1 MVVKAK
7 NKPAINDVMKKT
19 LAEIAELIGGKV
31 IGDEKLKISGLKSLD
46 EAREGDL
53 TFLANSKYLA
63 VAKKTK
69 ASAILTTKD
78 IKLPGKSVIQTD
90 NPSLAFTKIAS
101 LVFQNGLPP
110 LKGVHPSA
118 VLASNVK
125 LAGKVALGAYVVIE
139 GPTEIQEGTLIYP
152 GCYIGP
158 RVKIGSECLIYPNVT
173 IREGS
178 VIGNRVKIHSGTVIG
193 SDGFGYEQID
203 GEHVKI
209 PQHGIVEVQ
218 DDVEIGANVTIDRAR
233 FDKTL
238 IGRGTKIDNLVQIAH
253 NVNIGENCIVIAQ
266 VGISGST
273 KIGKNSILA
282 GQAGVA
288 GHLTIGE
295 GSIIAAQS
303 GVTKSL
309 PPLSK
314 VSGYPAKPHD
324 TAKRVNAALQRLPH
338 YVAKIK
344 ELETRVKELE
354 SFLKKNDS

>member
-1 MVVKAK
+1 
-7 NKPAINDVMKKT
+7 MKKT

-31 IGDEKLKISGLKSLD
+31 IGNETLRITGLKSLD

-53 TFLANSKYLA
+53 TFVANSKYLA
-63 VAKKTK
+63 LAKKTK
-69 ASAILTTKD
+69 ASGILIPKD

-101 LVFQNGLPP
+101 IIFKNDLPP
-110 LKGVHPSA
+110 LKDVHSSA
-118 VLASNVK
+118 VLASNVT
-125 LAGKVALGAYVVIE
+125 LGRNVALGAYVVID
-139 GPTEIQEGTLIYP
+139 GPTEIGESTRIYP

-158 RVKIGSECLIYPNVT
+158 RVKIGRGCLIYPNLT

-178 VIGNRVKIHSGTVIG
+178 LIGDRVKIHSGTVVG

-203 GEHVKI
+203 GKHVKI
-209 PQHGIVEVQ
+209 PQHGIVEIQ

-253 NVNIGENCIVIAQ
+253 NVMIGENCLIIAQ
-266 VGISGST
+266 VGISGSS
-273 KIGKNSILA
+273 KIGKNSVLA

-295 GSIIAAQS
+295 GSVIAAQS

-324 TAKRVNAALQRLPH
+324 TAKRVNAIVQRLPH
-338 YVAKIK
+338 YVKKIQDLENRMK
-344 ELETRVKELE
+344 ELE
-354 SFLKKNDS
+354 KKNNGSSPKNNSK